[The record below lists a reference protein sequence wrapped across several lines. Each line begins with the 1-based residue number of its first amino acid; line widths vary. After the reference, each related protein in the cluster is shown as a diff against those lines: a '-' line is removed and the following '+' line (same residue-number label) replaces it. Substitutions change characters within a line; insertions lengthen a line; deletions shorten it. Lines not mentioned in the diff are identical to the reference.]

1 LVNTNETHKLAHR
14 VRTRCGLKMKN
25 HHINHPVFT
34 KRYLWLVFLFCTV
47 AIRGY
52 AQDNLKV
59 KAFHVD
65 LRIQVMTMPALR
77 QLAAQLH
84 DQGINTLIM
93 EWEGSYPYNGEAVI
107 SNKYAYTRTEI
118 KGFIKYCD
126 SMHMD
131 VIPLQQTFGHVEYI
145 LRHYKYAALRED
157 EKDFSQVCPSEPEL
171 NRELF
176 TKLIKDMI
184 SLHDSPYV
192 HIGGDET
199 FLLGHCEKCK
209 KKAAEVGLSRLYF
222 DHIKLICDI
231 VSSLG
236 KKPVVWADIAL
247 KYPDYIHLLPKET
260 VFVDW
265 NYGWNPNLFGDRSKL
280 LASGYEVWGAPS
292 IRSEPDNFYIEKWSN
307 HFQNIHNFVPQIKKL
322 HYSGV
327 VMTSWS
333 TSGAYSTVF
342 DSNNDPVALY
352 PVRRVYPLSG
362 FNLLV
367 NAYCEAV
374 KSNEPLNI
382 TAFIRS
388 YCKTNYGLNQA
399 DADLFRQAIFA
410 APYPVVQGKVKGN
423 ENMSLDNLVDSASAA
438 VVMLNKLQPQKN
450 IEEFE
455 HYRLMS
461 GIRLF
466 YLNTLQLEAAM
477 NGNQF
482 NQEAKGKYR
491 ATAMALKQ
499 QSAKLDEKFKHLN
512 GGFLKAGELED
523 EKELRNAKINEL
535 FAKLEN

>member
-1 LVNTNETHKLAHR
+1 
-14 VRTRCGLKMKN
+14 MKN
-25 HHINHPVFT
+25 LRPNFMRLT
-34 KRYLWLVFLFCTV
+34 KHCLLVMLLLCSI
-47 AIRGY
+47 AAQSH
-52 AQDNLKV
+52 AQDKLKV

-65 LRIQVMTMPALR
+65 LRIQVMTMPALK
-77 QLAAQLH
+77 QLALKLH
-84 DQGINTLIM
+84 NQGINTLIM
-93 EWEGSYPYNGEAVI
+93 EWEGSYPYSGEAVI
-107 SNKYAYTRTEI
+107 SNKYAYSRAEV
-118 KGFIKYCD
+118 KEFIKYC
-126 SMHMD
+126 SGLHID

-157 EKDFSQVCPSEPEL
+157 DKDFSQVCPSEPDL

-231 VSSLG
+231 VSGLG

-292 IRSEPDNFYIEKWSN
+292 IRSEPDNFYIEKWWN
-307 HFQNIHNFVPQIKKL
+307 HFENIHNFIPQIKEL
-322 HYSGV
+322 HYQGV

-342 DSNNDPVALY
+342 DSNDDPVALY
-352 PVRRVYPLSG
+352 PIRRVYPLSA
-362 FNLLV
+362 FNLLIT
-367 NAYCEAV
+367 AYTEAV
-374 KSNEPLNI
+374 KSSQPLDI

-388 YCKTNYGLNQA
+388 YCKTNYGFNQA
-399 DADLFRQAIFA
+399 DADMFRKALFT
-410 APYPVVQGKVKGN
+410 APYPVAMGKVKGKPN
-423 ENMSLDNLVDSASAA
+423 LSLDNLVDSTRSALII
-438 VVMLNKLQPQKN
+438 LNKLKPQKSLQ
-450 IEEFE
+450 EFE
-455 HYRLMS
+455 HYRLMAE
-461 GIRLF
+461 IRLF
-466 YLNTLQLEAAM
+466 YLNTLHLEAVM
-477 NGNQF
+477 NSDEF
-482 NQEAKGKYR
+482 NDGVKEKYR
-491 ATAMALKQ
+491 ATAVVLKN
-499 QSAKLDEKFKHLN
+499 QSVKLDEKFNRLN
-512 GGFLKAGELED
+512 GGFLKAGELAD
-523 EKELRNAKINEL
+523 EKALRNAKLNEL
-535 FAKLEN
+535 FDKLAK